1 MKSIMNVLKQVSFLA
16 IISIALL
23 SCSKDNVNDPAQVSV
38 KIEGVSSSV
47 SNGRVS
53 TNLIINQA
61 LIGVTK
67 IELEME
73 DEHHDSSDDHGS
85 RTGSDDNSGDDTDD
99 DSFGEFEIK
108 GNWIVNLLD
117 GTSSPE
123 LPAMGIEPGQFNEV
137 KIVMSPI
144 IEDKYSVV
152 FKASYT
158 NDGGEEVPVEIMLS
172 NVIIF
177 KVENDKGLS
186 FSSEKLN
193 ELIVQLDLDKWLSQI
208 DLNTL
213 DIEDGKIRISIEHN
227 ETEIEKIKINIK
239 NNCISGSD
247 DHKGKDDDD

>member
-1 MKSIMNVLKQVSFLA
+1 MKALKQVSYLA
-16 IISIALL
+16 IIAIALL
-23 SCSKDNVNDPAQVSV
+23 SCSKNNDNVNDQARVSV

-53 TNLIINQA
+53 SNLIISQA

-67 IELEME
+67 IEMEME
-73 DEHHDSSDDHGS
+73 NELHDPSDDHGS
-85 RTGSDDNSGDDTDD
+85 RTGSDDDSGDDTDD
-99 DSFGEFEIK
+99 DSVGEFEIK

-117 GTSSPE
+117 GTSDPE

-152 FKASYT
+152 FNATYT
-158 NDGGEEVPVEIMLS
+158 NDSGIEVPVEIKLS

-177 KVENDKGLS
+177 KVENNEGLS

-193 ELIVQLDLDKWLSQI
+193 ELIVQLDLDKWLSQV
-208 DLNTL
+208 DLNAL
-213 DIEDGKIRISIEHN
+213 NVEDGKIRISIDHN
-227 ETEIEKIKINIK
+227 ETEIEKVKINIK
-239 NNCISGSD
+239 ENCGSGSD
-247 DHKGKDDDD
+247 DHKGKGDDD

>member
-1 MKSIMNVLKQVSFLA
+1 MNVLKQVSFLA
-16 IISIALL
+16 IIAIALL

-53 TNLIINQA
+53 SNLIITQA

-85 RTGSDDNSGDDTDD
+85 RSGSDDNSGDDTDD
-99 DSFGEFEIK
+99 DSVGEFEIK

-123 LPAMGIEPGQFNEV
+123 LPGMGIEPGQFNEV

-152 FKASYT
+152 FNASYT
-158 NDGGEEVPVEIMLS
+158 NDAGEVVPVEIMLS

-177 KVENDKGLS
+177 KVENDEGLS

-208 DLNTL
+208 DLNAL
-213 DIEDGKIRISIEHN
+213 DVENGKIRISIDHN
-227 ETEIEKIKINIK
+227 ESEIEKIKINIK
-239 NNCISGSD
+239 NNCSSGSD
-247 DHKGKDDDD
+247 DHQGKDDDD

>member
-1 MKSIMNVLKQVSFLA
+1 MNVLKQVSYLA
-16 IISIALL
+16 ILAIGLM
-23 SCSKDNVNDPAQVSV
+23 SCSKDNENDPAKVSV
-38 KIEGVSSSV
+38 KIEGVSSSI
-47 SNGRVS
+47 SNARVS
-53 TNLIINQA
+53 SNLNISQA

-73 DEHHDSSDDHGS
+73 HEDEHHNSSDDHGS
-85 RTGSDDNSGDDTDD
+85 RTGSDDDSGDDSDD
-99 DSFGEFEIK
+99 DSEGEFEIK

-123 LPAMGIEPGQFNEV
+123 LPAMGIDPGQFNEV

-158 NDGGEEVPVEIMLS
+158 NDSGKEVPLEIMLS

-177 KVENDKGLS
+177 KVENNEGLS

-208 DLNTL
+208 DLNAL
-213 DIEDGKIRISIEHN
+213 DVENGKIRISIDHN
-227 ETEIEKIKINIK
+227 E
-239 NNCISGSD
+239 
-247 DHKGKDDDD
+247 